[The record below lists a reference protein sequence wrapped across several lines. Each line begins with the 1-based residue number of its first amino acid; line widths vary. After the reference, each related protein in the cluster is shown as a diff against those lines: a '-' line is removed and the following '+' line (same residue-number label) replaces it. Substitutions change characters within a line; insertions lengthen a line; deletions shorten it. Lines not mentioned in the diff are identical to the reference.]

1 MSAKKNFKNFQ
12 KFQSTPITLSPT
24 SLPSTD
30 EELTPAT
37 DRVSTY
43 ALPNPFQL
51 ERSAPT
57 QINDEIDE
65 EHSFIKETTKASV
78 AHRRPTFGF
87 EEKEQRK

>member
-24 SLPSTD
+24 RLPNTD

-37 DRVSTY
+37 HRVSTY

-51 ERSAPT
+51 ETVST
-57 QINDEIDE
+57 QIDDNIEE
-65 EHSFIKETTKASV
+65 EHSFIKETTKAS
-78 AHRRPTFGF
+78 ASRRRPAFGF